1 MIIDV
6 ARKFMKR
13 LARDQKG
20 LTAVEYAVLGGVIVA
35 AISALANTFTTGLTG
50 AFTALFNSVTS

>member
-1 MIIDV
+1 
-6 ARKFMKR
+6 MKR

-35 AISALANTFTTGLTG
+35 AITALQTDFTTGLRG
-50 AFTALFNSVTS
+50 AFTALFNSVS

>member
-1 MIIDV
+1 MNISTV
-6 ARKFMKR
+6 RKFMKR

-35 AISALANTFTTGLTG
+35 AITALQTDFTNGLKG
-50 AFTALFNSVTS
+50 AFTALFNSVS

>member
-1 MIIDV
+1 MKIDTV
-6 ARKFMKR
+6 RKFMKR

-35 AISALANTFTTGLTG
+35 AITALQADFTDGLRG
-50 AFTALFNSVTS
+50 AFTSLFNSVS

>member
-1 MIIDV
+1 MKIDKL
-6 ARKFMKR
+6 RKFMNR

-35 AISALANTFTTGLTG
+35 AITALQTDFNNGLKG
-50 AFTALFNSVTS
+50 AFTALFNSVS

>member
-1 MIIDV
+1 MNISTV
-6 ARKFMKR
+6 RKFMKR

-35 AISALANTFTTGLTG
+35 AITALQTDFTNGLKG
-50 AFTALFNSVTS
+50 AFTALFNRVS